1 MEESL
6 ESLGKLLEFERTWGI
21 ASLHRCD
28 PTHRLFGESIEGNDR
43 KFDVFF
49 FGVFNLVVTDSMETL
64 NKHHDGR
71 NT

>member
-6 ESLGKLLEFERTWGI
+6 ESLEKLLEIDRAWLI

-28 PTHRLFGESIEGNDR
+28 PTYRFFGESIEGDDR
-43 KFDVFF
+43 KFDIFF
-49 FGVFNLVVTDSMETL
+49 FGVFNLVMTDSVEAL